1 MHILE
6 YIEAC
11 KSSRGI
17 EILLT
22 IETTKRHRHLPQCHT
37 IMYMRESSNVQDC
50 GWLVRLNW
58 QTNQIVLCA
67 KAVYRRDVLAIIFK
81 SRWRVV

>member
-1 MHILE
+1 MHILD

-22 IETTKRHRHLPQCHT
+22 IETTKRDRHLPQYHRIPHNNVYAGIIERARLRVIGSIELT
-37 IMYMRESSNVQDC
+37 DESNC
-50 GWLVRLNW
+50 LV
-58 QTNQIVLCA
+58 C
-67 KAVYRRDVLAIIFK
+67 K
-81 SRWRVV
+81 SSI

>member
-1 MHILE
+1 MHILDYIE
-6 YIEAC
+6 AKIEAC

-22 IETTKRHRHLPQCHT
+22 IETTKRDRHLPQYHT

-50 GWLVRLNW
+50 GWLVRLN
-58 QTNQIVLCA
+58 
-67 KAVYRRDVLAIIFK
+67 
-81 SRWRVV
+81 